1 MTIERIPRLALT
13 LPLRRPPERLPSPL
27 PADAGAAVDIAD
39 DAVASRLQG
48 LALLGR
54 PLVAGERIAVRVL
67 STSPAVELQV
77 DAEAP
82 GLSARP
88 SAQADELSAAMQPD
102 QLLLRHLRWRAPGA
116 LDLATA
122 LRTRVFRQITTEL
135 ARADSAATGTPSLP
149 GEPGRV
155 SAPPL
160 LPLPGSERWIFP
172 VHLNDGQQARL
183 FVGDDDDAKH
193 TAAAAASAVLLIEIE
208 LPGEGMVQ
216 VRLQIAAGVHLQFRI
231 DGDRAVAHVRD
242 ILPALAA
249 ALVLAGTRLA
259 SCRLLRVPAGG
270 LRTRGL
276 DITRPSALHAHLPL
290 PLFRVAAEVLLALT
304 ALQSGGS
311 HLPAARTTQPI

>member
-54 PLVAGERIAVRVL
+54 PLVAGERLAVRVL

-82 GLSARP
+82 GLPARP
-88 SAQADELSAAMQPD
+88 SAPANELSAAMQPD

-135 ARADSAATGTPSLP
+135 ARADSAATGTPSPP
-149 GEPGRV
+149 GEPARV
-155 SAPPL
+155 GAPPP

-172 VHLNDGQQARL
+172 VHLTDGQQARL
-183 FVGDDDDAKH
+183 FVGDDDAKH
-193 TAAAAASAVLLIEIE
+193 SAAVAASAVLLIEIE

-259 SCRLLRVPAGG
+259 SCRLLRAPAGG

-276 DITRPSALHAHLPL
+276 DITRPSTLHAHLPL

-304 ALQSGGS
+304 GLQSGGS

>member
-13 LPLRRPPERLPSPL
+13 LPLRRPPERLPAPL
-27 PADAGAAVDIAD
+27 PTDAGAAIDTAD